1 MKSKLLMPLMLLAVI
16 GLPARVLAHAMET
29 NYVLEDANKVQ
40 FTAVFSTGEP
50 HKNAK
55 VKIYAPNNLS
65 KPVMETQT
73 DENGQFTFETDQNTP
88 GEWEVSIGESG
99 HQDILTVPVTPKGV
113 NINEI
118 SNVPSNPSPQ
128 MPLVAMVLSGGMG
141 SAVLAARRFKFLSRT
156 RKS

>member
-1 MKSKLLMPLMLLAVI
+1 MKPKVLMPLILLAVL

-65 KPVMETQT
+65 EPVLETQT
-73 DENGQFTFETDQNTP
+73 DENGQFTLETDQKIP

-113 NINEI
+113 NLNDI
-118 SNVPSNPSPQ
+118 SEVPVHQSPQ
-128 MPLVAMVLSGGMG
+128 IPLVAIVLSGGMG
-141 SAVLAARRFKFLSRT
+141 SAVLATRRLRS
-156 RKS
+156 SQS